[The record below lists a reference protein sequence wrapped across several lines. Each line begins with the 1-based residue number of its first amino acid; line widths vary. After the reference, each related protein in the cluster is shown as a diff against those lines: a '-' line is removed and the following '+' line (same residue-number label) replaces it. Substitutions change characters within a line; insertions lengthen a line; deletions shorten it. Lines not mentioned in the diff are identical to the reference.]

1 MLLMDLFWAGSIC
14 QRRTNAS
21 RERRERR
28 PTRERQEVD
37 DIATWG
43 ENVKFQRDRSQMGS
57 KQLRDEESE
66 QETAGSLAG
75 MFFNQQIE
83 IHKMQKMQC
92 TGAER
97 GILGW
102 FTQVR
107 LVLIGSGRGMCLV

>member
-1 MLLMDLFWAGSIC
+1 MLLMDSFWAGVIC
-14 QRRTNAS
+14 QRRTDAS

-37 DIATWG
+37 DIATQK

-75 MFFNQQIE
+75 MFFYQQIE
-83 IHKMQKMQC
+83 IHKIQKCSVQ
-92 TGAER
+92 GQREVY
-97 GILGW
+97 W
-102 FTQVR
+102 D
-107 LVLIGSGRGMCLV
+107 GSHKSA

>member
-1 MLLMDLFWAGSIC
+1 MLLMDSFWAGVIC
-14 QRRTNAS
+14 QRRTDAS

-57 KQLRDEESE
+57 KQLRDEESWPE
-66 QETAGSLAG
+66 C
-75 MFFNQQIE
+75 FFNQQIE
-83 IHKMQKMQC
+83 IHKMQC

-107 LVLIGSGRGMCLV
+107 LVLIGSWRGMCLV